1 MRLMAVSTRESHRS
15 SLGERLSFHLHG
27 GVTGEAE
34 LSRWDHLFCGRGFT
48 KEIVTG
54 GAVERHHATSI
65 RKRRRVAALARL
77 HLRLDGVQR
86 RQVAGETL
94 EVRTLHVELVTR
106 SFPGLGPAGIL
117 AQVARFTDCASQ
129 ASVRRDAVVL
139 SRRPVPDDPSTV
151 DDILS
156 MTHMAIKA
164 LMRSRL
170 PGLPGLVHEVTA
182 TTERGVVLD
191 IIVHTVTAV
200 R

>member
-15 SLGERLSFHLHG
+15 SLGERLSLHLHG
-27 GVTGEAE
+27 GVTGEAA
-34 LSRWDHLFCGRGFT
+34 LSRWDHLFCGRGLT
-48 KEIVTG
+48 QEIMTG

-77 HLRLDGVQR
+77 YLRLEGMQR

-94 EVRTLHVELVTR
+94 EVRALHVELVTH
-106 SFPGLGPAGIL
+106 SFSNLGPVGIL
-117 AQVARFTDCASQ
+117 AQVTRFTDCTSQ
-129 ASVRRDAVVL
+129 ASVRGDAVVL
-139 SRRPVPDDPSTV
+139 SRRPVPDDPRTV
-151 DDILS
+151 DNILL
-156 MTHMAIKA
+156 MTHVAIKV
-164 LMRSRL
+164 LVRSRL
-170 PGLPGLVHEVTA
+170 PGLPGLAHEVTA